1 MSPSWQLE
9 EKVEVEY
16 VSEKP
21 AFEDANGNLNPLM
34 QDLMRVFDKFT
45 AAEDMFPIATKV
57 LFQPFLCSV
66 RINCEDI
73 LSLLAQSLAAEAV
86 WFLCLKE

>member
-1 MSPSWQLE
+1 M
-9 EKVEVEY
+9 EVEY

-57 LFQPFLCSV
+57 LSQPFYAL
-66 RINCEDI
+66 
-73 LSLLAQSLAAEAV
+73 
-86 WFLCLKE
+86 